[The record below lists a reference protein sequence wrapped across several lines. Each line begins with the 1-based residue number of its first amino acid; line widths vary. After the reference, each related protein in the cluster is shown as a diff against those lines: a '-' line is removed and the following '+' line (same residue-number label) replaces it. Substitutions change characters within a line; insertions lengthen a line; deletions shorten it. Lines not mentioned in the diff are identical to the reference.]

1 MIGYCR
7 NPDGR
12 AVDVDMQVIEF
23 DNSRMKQRRNF
34 KSMPSVYLLH
44 DLGSRSGVKGQVF
57 ITLIQRLSCPTVY
70 VENNVVTCIIFNYIL
85 IRLIYLI
92 IKFLKKPDVSG
103 TVRF

>member
-1 MIGYCR
+1 
-7 NPDGR
+7 
-12 AVDVDMQVIEF
+12 MQVIEF
-23 DNSRMKQRRNF
+23 DNSRMKQCRNF
-34 KSMPSVYLLH
+34 KSMPSVYLLKIK
-44 DLGSRSGVKGQVF
+44 VKGQVF